1 MAELQNEP
9 EWFKAYREEKD
20 KEIEQLKKDYKDRLE
35 QLTGKKEDTPPDNS
49 DEEENKKAALSYVES
64 LDGGQGNGGGEREG
78 DDAKAALAFVNG
90 L

>member
-1 MAELQNEP
+1 M
-9 EWFKAYREEKD
+9 
-20 KEIEQLKKDYKDRLE
+20 
-35 QLTGKKEDTPPDNS
+35 TGKKEDKPSDNS